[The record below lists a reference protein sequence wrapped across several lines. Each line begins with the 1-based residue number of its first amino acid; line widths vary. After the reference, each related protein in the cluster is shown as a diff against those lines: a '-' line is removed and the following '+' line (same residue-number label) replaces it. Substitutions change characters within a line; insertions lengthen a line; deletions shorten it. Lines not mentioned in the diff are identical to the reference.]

1 MEVGVEVGVE
11 AGVEAGHSGQ
21 QGGQPVHGVDEVVA
35 GVAPPAQQG
44 RVEEADSPG
53 TSLTTPNIDNH
64 QPIQS

>member
-21 QGGQPVHGVDEVVA
+21 QGGQPVHGVHEVVA
-35 GVAPPAQQG
+35 CVAPPAQQW